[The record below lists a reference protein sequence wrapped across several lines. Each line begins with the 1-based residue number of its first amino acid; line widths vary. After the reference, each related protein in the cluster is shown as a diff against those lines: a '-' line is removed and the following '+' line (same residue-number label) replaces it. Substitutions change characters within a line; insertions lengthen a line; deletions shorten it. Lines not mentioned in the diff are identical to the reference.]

1 MSKSGLIDTEWEN
14 SFTQILSRTK
24 TNLNRINQR
33 YAPTSASVDSLPTPP
48 NYGFDQIG
56 LGRGSTQLDGQQQS
70 QNAPRYNNYS
80 NLQNHNPVSNIMLDQ
95 SVSYS
100 KPSGNMNNNQDVLY
114 SLMERI
120 ARLEETQQSSSTN
133 AHRLLAV
140 EKSLADLTSNLSAS
154 FHDMKE
160 VQRNILSLQ
169 NKTAV
174 SSGVIEVIQHDND
187 SKRSVISKMDSWI
200 RQGEV
205 WREDV
210 DEKISTLTKLTKAQD
225 RYRAEQR
232 DLLTDNVTKFDL
244 EQLRDKVS

>member
-1 MSKSGLIDTEWEN
+1 
-14 SFTQILSRTK
+14 
-24 TNLNRINQR
+24 
-33 YAPTSASVDSLPTPP
+33 
-48 NYGFDQIG
+48 
-56 LGRGSTQLDGQQQS
+56 
-70 QNAPRYNNYS
+70 
-80 NLQNHNPVSNIMLDQ
+80 MLDQ